1 MAFTDL
7 YGLVANSQRKA
18 ITYYLHGSIR
28 CRHVEDNQFMAFYG
42 NDKAPRLCRAQAST
56 RCGEQATQRIRRKAV
71 TSKRAVI
78 FDAEDQD
85 SAFGIGEG
93 GDVFRNLVPHS
104 TAVAQLFGPS
114 RSFKQRLAVEVLTFV
129 LV

>member
-7 YGLVANSQRKA
+7 YGLVANPQRKA
-18 ITYYLHGSIR
+18 ITYYLHGPIR
-28 CRHVEDNQFMAFYG
+28 CWHIKDNQLVAFNG
-42 NDKAPRLCRAQAST
+42 NDKAPRLCRTQAST
-56 RCGEQATQRIRRKAV
+56 RRSEQATQRIRGKTMA
-71 TSKRAVI
+71 SNGAVI
-78 FDAEDQD
+78 FNAEDQD
-85 SAFGIGEG
+85 AAFGIGKA

-104 TAVAQLFGPS
+104 TTGTQLFGPS